1 MVGLFRQPH
10 LYRGED
16 MENAQFRLEMKNI
29 SKQFG
34 GIRALDS
41 VSVQVRPGEIHAL
54 IGENGAGKS
63 TLIKVLSGA
72 YTRDNGMI
80 CIDGSQVNIT
90 SPLDAK
96 NLGIAV
102 IYQEFMLAP
111 DLTVAENIYID
122 KLAGKGKLIN
132 WKKLKQDAKERLEEL
147 GFGNIS
153 TMEKVGRLSVAHQQ
167 IVEICKCLTRNAKIL
182 ILDEPT
188 AVLTVTEI
196 EKLFSLIRLLK
207 KKGVSIIFVSHHM
220 NEIFELCDSF
230 TVLKDGRYVNSGMVK
245 DVTTNDLIH
254 MMIGRE
260 LTQMFPKRNAQIGEV
275 VLKVDNLKAEN
286 KVDNVSFEVRSG
298 EVLGF
303 SGLVGSG
310 RTETMRVI
318 FGVDKK
324 TSGKITFMGEEIQPR
339 EPRDAVQKGL
349 GYLSENRKSLG
360 LLVNQSIRMNT
371 TLASLDKV
379 TKNGFLRHKYEKEYV
394 KNLLSQMSTKYGNMD
409 DKVNSLSGGNQQKI
423 SFAKWISADCKCIV
437 FDEPTRGVDVGA
449 KVEIYELINRLAEQ
463 GVAVIIISS
472 EMTEIIGMCDR
483 TVVMARGRITGEIGK
498 EYLNEDTI
506 IKYAMKED

>member
-1 MVGLFRQPH
+1 
-10 LYRGED
+10 
-16 MENAQFRLEMKNI
+16 MENGQYRLEMKNI

-34 GIRALDS
+34 GIKALDN

-63 TLIKVLSGA
+63 TLIKILSGA
-72 YTRDNGMI
+72 YTRDGGKI
-80 CIDGSQVNIT
+80 YIDGKEVMIS

-111 DLTVAENIYID
+111 DLTVAENIFID
-122 KLAGKGKLIN
+122 RLAENGKLIN
-132 WKKLKQDAKERLEEL
+132 WKKIREDARQQLEEL
-147 GFGNIS
+147 GFGDIP
-153 TMEKVGRLSVAHQQ
+153 TTEKVGRLSVAYQQ

-188 AVLTVTEI
+188 AVLTVAEI

-207 KKGVSIIFVSHHM
+207 EKGVSIIFVSHHM

-230 TVLKDGRYVNSGMVK
+230 TVLKDGCFVNRGMVK
-245 DVTTNDLIH
+245 EVTNNDLIH

-260 LTQMFPKRNAQIGEV
+260 LTQMFPKRNAEIGEV
-275 VLKVDNLKAEN
+275 VLKVENLNVGN
-286 KVDNVSFEVRSG
+286 KVKNVSFEVRKG

-310 RTETMRVI
+310 RTETLRAV
-318 FGVDKK
+318 FGADKI
-324 TSGKITFMGEEIQPR
+324 TSGKITLMGKEVSFK
-339 EPRDAVQKGL
+339 EPRDAVEMGL

-360 LLVNQSIRMNT
+360 LLVNQSIRINA
-371 TLASLDKV
+371 TLTSLHKIC
-379 TKNGFLRHKYEKEYV
+379 KKGFIRHKYEKEQV
-394 KNLLSQMSTKYGNMD
+394 KSLLGKISTKYGSVE

-423 SFAKWISADCKCIV
+423 SFAKWIWADCKCIV

-449 KVEIYELINRLAEQ
+449 KVEIYEIINRLAER

-483 TVVMARGRITGEIGK
+483 TLIMAQGRVTGELGK

-506 IKYAMKED
+506 IKYAMREE